1 MSGINR
7 AAKLGIFIKSG
18 QAIEQIGKA
27 QANCIW

>member
-1 MSGINR
+1 
-7 AAKLGIFIKSG
+7 LGIFIKSG